1 MKVFYNLF
9 KQDIDSREGTIIV
22 TSSIGIIVNIF
33 LALIKIIIGTLG
45 KSIAILSEGINNL
58 SDVISSIVN
67 IVGTKL
73 SKMHPTKNHP
83 FGYGRIE
90 YLTGLVIEI
99 LILVAGFE
107 LVKGSIERI
116 IEPDSLSVN
125 YLSIIV
131 IFISAIVKFSL
142 GVFTVKEGKRVDSTS
157 LIAIGNDCKSDCII
171 SVFTLIALVVF
182 VTTGKNVDAFA
193 GLIGAFFLLKGGIL
207 ALKETIGDLLGRS
220 GETELAEK
228 LYKEILKEPLIIN
241 AADLILHN
249 YGPDTYHGSINIEID
264 HDKSVGEVYK
274 VIHALQLRIMHEY
287 NVILV
292 FGMYAVDT
300 DSPKMKDL
308 RNYITT
314 YTKSIPN
321 IESFHAVYIDPDNN
335 DIYCDFVVDY
345 ELKDWDKVKEDFI
358 KYMHNK
364 YPNSKTELVLETKY
378 V

>member
-1 MKVFYNLF
+1 MKIFYNLF
-9 KQDIDSREGTIIV
+9 KQDINSREGTIIV

-33 LALIKIIIGTLG
+33 LALIKIIIGALG

-67 IVGTKL
+67 IIGTKL
-73 SKMHPTKNHP
+73 SKMHPTKKHP

-131 IFISAIVKFSL
+131 IFISAIVKFGL
-142 GVFTVKEGKRVDSTS
+142 GIFTVKEGKRVDSTS

-228 LYKEILKEPLIIN
+228 LYKEILKEPIIIN

-249 YGPDTYHGSINIEID
+249 YGPDSYHGSVNIEID
-264 HDKSVGEVYK
+264 HNKNIGEVYK
-274 VIHALQLRIMHEY
+274 VIHALQLKIMHEY
-287 NVILV
+287 NVTMV

-300 DSPKMKDL
+300 DSERMKDM
-308 RNYITT
+308 RNYIAT
-314 YTKSIPN
+314 YVRSVSH
-321 IESFHAVYIDPDNN
+321 IESYHAVYIDPDND
-335 DIYCDFVVDY
+335 DIYCDFIVDY
-345 ELKDWDKVKEDFI
+345 ELKDWDKIREDFI
-358 KYMHNK
+358 KYMYNK
-364 YPNSKTELVLETKY
+364 YPKSKVELVIETKF